1 MFEGRGRAT
10 ICSIGVRT
18 KFLHSTFSR
27 LVAILAVCN
36 TVVPYFSPKLSLEY
50 RMGKAHRVD
59 GVAVVSFT
67 AYDDVYRMVRCGRSG
82 QSPMC
87 LRQNPILALVFAAA
101 ACTPWT
107 AEGAAHSNK
116 LWFRHSWDTL
126 PVVWFSANTTGPE
139 SDAEMAL
146 IANYSAAILVRSVET

>member
-1 MFEGRGRAT
+1 MYVYCRSVF
-10 ICSIGVRT
+10 
-18 KFLHSTFSR
+18 FS
-27 LVAILAVCN
+27 
-36 TVVPYFSPKLSLEY
+36 KLSREY
-50 RMGKAHRVD
+50 RMDKAHRVD

-146 IANYSAAILVRSVET
+146 IANYSAAILVRSVETGPHSCRRNEQCVSTSHPSSG